1 MLLSQEKRF
10 LFIHIQKTGGTS
22 MTKMFR
28 DEMKDL
34 KSYRNPH
41 SPLSAMEERYEAY
54 YKAAFVRNPY
64 DRMLSWYTMIDEMRK
79 KLSSEQIDQYKNKV
93 QREVMLNADNF
104 TEFIFNCEYVTSR
117 SGWLPFH
124 KNQIDY
130 ISNENGEVAI
140 DFIGRFENLAE
151 DMEKLGEKLGLS
163 HVTLPHVNRSKH
175 RAYQS
180 YYTEETK
187 QVITKRFKRDL
198 EYFKYQY

>member
-22 MTKMFR
+22 ITKMFK
-28 DEMKDL
+28 EEIKDL

-41 SPLSAMEERYEAY
+41 SPLSAMEKRYEAY

-64 DRMLSWYTMIDEMRK
+64 DRILSWYTMIDNMRK
-79 KLSSEQIDQYKNKV
+79 QLSPEQMDQHKNKV
-93 QREVMLNADNF
+93 QREVMLNADSF
-104 TEFIFNCEYVTSR
+104 TGFVLNCEYVTSR

-130 ISNENGEVAI
+130 LSNENGEVAI
-140 DFIGRFENLAE
+140 DFIGRFEHLA
-151 DMEKLGEKLGLS
+151 DDVEKLRKRLGLS
-163 HVTLPHVNRSKH
+163 HVHLPHVNRSKH
-175 RAYQS
+175 HAYQS

-187 QVITKRFKRDL
+187 QIIAKRFERDL
-198 EYFKYQY
+198 EYFKYQF